1 MAEIKDL
8 TNTEL
13 KSSINDELRLTT
25 TDNPFNPFT
34 DFSRWFMF
42 DASNGYNTCG
52 KLDRLT
58 NITDDMTEKEIEEQ
72 RNKAID
78 FLLDNDMFKMYR
90 VVTKNDPSLAQ
101 PDS

>member
-1 MAEIKDL
+1 MDEIK
-8 TNTEL
+8 NPSNN
-13 KSSINDELRLTT
+13 KSKDAMDDELRLTT
-25 TDNPFNPFT
+25 IDNPFNPFT

-78 FLLDNDMFKMYR
+78 FLLNNDMFKMYK
-90 VVTKNDPSLAQ
+90 VVTKNDLSLAQ